1 MSIVRL
7 SDSVLREII
16 EKTVD
21 FLQTQMIE
29 TTENNFIIT
38 HAKIK
43 SHKFMRLEVI
53 KAVLHASENYWFA
66 ERATVEPS
74 IEWNLN
80 KIKELMQNG
89 AN

>member
-7 SDSVLREII
+7 SETVLNEII

-38 HAKIK
+38 HAKVK

-53 KAVLHASENYWFA
+53 RAVLRAYDPFKFA
-66 ERATVEPS
+66 ERETIIPS
-74 IEWNLN
+74 IEWNSN
-80 KIKELMQNG
+80 KINELIQNE
-89 AN
+89 AH

>member
-1 MSIVRL
+1 MSVLRL
-7 SDSVLREII
+7 SDQILNEII

-38 HAKIK
+38 HARVK
-43 SHKFMRLEVI
+43 SHKFMRLQVI
-53 KAVLHASENYWFA
+53 KTLLNTYEPFRYA

-74 IEWNLN
+74 IEWNMN
-80 KIKELMQNG
+80 RIKELTQNG
-89 AN
+89 AD